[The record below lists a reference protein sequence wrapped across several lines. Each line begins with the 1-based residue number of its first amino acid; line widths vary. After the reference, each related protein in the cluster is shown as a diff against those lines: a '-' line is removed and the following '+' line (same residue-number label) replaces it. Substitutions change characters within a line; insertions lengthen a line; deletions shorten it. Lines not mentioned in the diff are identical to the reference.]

1 MLKFPLR
8 ESSFS
13 ALTLPLPEIAPAA
26 LSLSAETPPV
36 MRESPRTASLALRL
50 PEISD
55 AFAAKLSA
63 ERSPEISAFPV
74 AVSFPLL
81 YAFPA
86 TVRLSAVTVPSKEE
100 SEPSASVREP
110 AVRVPVMS
118 APFVTVMLPV
128 PPVAPLA

>member
-26 LSLSAETPPV
+26 LSLSAEPPPV
-36 MRESPRTASLALRL
+36 MRESPRTASFALRL

-55 AFAAKLSA
+55 SF
-63 ERSPEISAFPV
+63 

-81 YAFPA
+81 SAFPA
-86 TVRLSAVTVPSKEE
+86 TVRLSAVTLPSKTE
-100 SEPSASVREP
+100 SEPSARVMEP

-118 APFVTVMLPV
+118 APCVTVMLPV
-128 PPVAPLA
+128 PPVVPPA